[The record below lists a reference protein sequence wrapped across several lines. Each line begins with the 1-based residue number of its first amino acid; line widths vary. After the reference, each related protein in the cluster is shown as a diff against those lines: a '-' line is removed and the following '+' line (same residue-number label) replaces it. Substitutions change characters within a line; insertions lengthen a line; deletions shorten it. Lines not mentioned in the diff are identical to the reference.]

1 MYVGHTTAIV
11 HFPYFFFYRVDTF
24 ELNLLPRLVY
34 FLGGLVQHIFFRREV
49 LFCHGARPFI
59 NLEGRCL
66 TTARHRLGPNLYAH
80 IVTGENRG
88 LRCFNPFLGYSFH
101 CVMSDIGEK
110 AQEAWLGSLGRT

>member
-11 HFPYFFFYRVDTF
+11 HFPFFFYLYRVDTF
-24 ELNLLPRLVY
+24 ELNLLPRFVY
-34 FLGGLVQHIFFRREV
+34 FLGGLVQHFFRREV